1 MAKKE
6 KINKKRE
13 EIQDIKSLL
22 DAVWNP
28 SFNRN
33 FGEFLT
39 KVIRRAEVEKNA
51 FEKNIEEKRKILEET
66 PLTRKQFE
74 EKIKELE
81 NESNPFLS
89 DMFNHQ
95 SELFMKAVLGYYIS
109 KNVEDNEKANE
120 IFEFIWRR
128 LDFMSLVFFFRNYS
142 YSQADEYE
150 DNYDEEGHY
159 SPCSSCH
166 IYFDDSDNF
175 YAYQGNLVDKV
186 IDMMK

>member
-22 DAVWNP
+22 DVVWKE
-28 SFNRN
+28 SSTGN
-33 FGEFLT
+33 FGTFLT
-39 KVIRRAEVEKNA
+39 KVIRRGKAEKDAFDEKI
-51 FEKNIEEKRKILEET
+51 KEKRRILEET

-95 SELFMKAVLGYYIS
+95 SELFMKTVLGYYIS
-109 KNVEDNEKANE
+109 KNVEEDKVNE
-120 IFEFIWRR
+120 IFDFIWKK
-128 LDFMSLVFFFRNYS
+128 LDFMSLLFFFRNYS

-150 DNYDEEGHY
+150 DGYDEEGHY

-166 IYFDDSDNF
+166 IYFNSGYDNF

-186 IDMMK
+186 IGMMK